1 MANIEGLQQSLQ
13 ERGAKFFIG
22 AYVDGLGVPK
32 SKIVPIKSLG
42 SAIAG
47 SERYTVGALEA
58 TGELGPNE
66 DECIGVPDVER
77 IVLLPWDHPVRV
89 GPYGPEFSRRPLFA
103 LLALSA

>member
-1 MANIEGLQQSLQ
+1 MANIEGLRESLR
-13 ERGAKFFIG
+13 ERGAKFLIG

-32 SKIVPIKSLG
+32 SKIVPLNALS

-66 DECIGVPDVER
+66 DECIGLPDIER
-77 IVLLPWDHPVRV
+77 IVLLPWDTRYALAPTDLSFGAPPIRIVR
-89 GPYGPEFSRRPLFA
+89 GQS
-103 LLALSA
+103 